1 MKKKFAIVTL
11 MGILICSSFY
21 TRVEAADTAKDVAVI
36 ASETQEMEDGKI
48 TLEFLNQLS
57 SWEELKNTVLPM
69 AETYQN
75 KEDFYCVMLIRSLD
89 KPMVSPIYHDEYI
102 RIGFGG
108 IKLNEIDY
116 NRLMNKYQ
124 TIIDIY
130 NASKEIQVGLETRIL
145 SESILQVYV
154 SSDNVFYMENTPT
167 KIGQKV
173 FLKPGTTY
181 WESCYN
187 DGSGRQGVV
196 TDNDNSIV
204 RVNGVAYLD
213 ENLTVVG
220 SYYKP
225 YNELGETEVDINT
238 SERRMLHICT
248 EKSELGWIF
257 AENAIGLYESNTKTA
272 YR

>member
-1 MKKKFAIVTL
+1 MKKTSA
-11 MGILICSSFY
+11 ILIIMTFLLLSVN
-21 TRVEAADTAKDVAVI
+21 TQVEAANIPQGEAVVTATENQV
-36 ASETQEMEDGKI
+36 QDGKI
-48 TLEFLNQLS
+48 TMEFLAQLS

-89 KPMVSPIYHDEYI
+89 KPMVSPIYHDAEYI
-102 RIGFGG
+102 KIGFGG

-130 NASKEIQVGLETRIL
+130 NASKEIQVGLETRI

-213 ENLTVVG
+213 ENWTVVG

-257 AENAIGLYESNTKTA
+257 AENAIGLY
-272 YR
+272 